1 MFQAT
6 PSQVTKFPSH
16 NKKAMV
22 KDKSILKTVNGSF
35 VSSSLSND
43 TLVVIDSRV
52 KDLEFLIAEI
62 KPRTQLLVLH
72 PQLDGVSQI
81 TEALATHPNISSLH
95 LISHGSSG
103 CLYLGNSQLNLETIA
118 KHSSQ
123 LKLWSE
129 VLQQKDVLIYGCE
142 VAQGPMGHLFLQQLH
157 QLTGANLAASEAK
170 VGYTSGNSNWDLEAY
185 FGEVRTDIIFSNYLQ
200 ANYRGHFAEVSFD
213 ITTDLA
219 IETNEDQVTLNFT
232 LDEAPPP
239 EGTVVVL
246 SANESASI
254 NRFDLGGFSGDGL
267 ELVGI
272 APNPLFFD
280 VSPNMDFGAFA
291 VNIREQNASIT
302 VTLLETPTDEDLNGD
317 GTIEDF
323 ANIAED
329 ITWTI
334 SEIAPGDVPAGLGTP
349 GTINPTADSD
359 NIIIADNPSQLPSP
373 TVGMTVSENLL
384 IEDEGSET
392 TITFTLDQPAPT
404 GGLLVSISNKAS
416 FFPLADFDVAPP
428 PPQASAVNATIGQG
442 FQNNDGLTIRIN
454 EGVTTASLTLP
465 IFNDGDEPDP
475 NDPTKRNDDIGIEP
489 QTWTLDPQVAID
501 EGLEVGDYQV
511 DPNAGTFDLTILDT
525 RGQLNPPD
533 AIEDNFSIDEGVF
546 LNGNV
551 LSANPTIPDSDSDG
565 DSLTVTAIN
574 DNDANVGT
582 QITLASGALL
592 TLNSDGTFEYD
603 QNGAFDDLEQG
614 QTDTDSF
621 TYTITDGQEVSPSD
635 SAPSPPPGFG
645 IADPRVFN
653 EDSTTVNITIN
664 GTAPQLPVAE
674 DDSANTDEKNQVEID
689 VLAND
694 TDTSGTGISVTSLDN
709 TGLLGQISTDGT
721 TVTYDPNGQF
731 DSLPLGGQDSEI
743 FSYTIT
749 DGNGEIDS
757 AVVTV
762 TIDGVNDPPV
772 AVDDDEQTQQEVGVS
787 VDVLANDSDIDQ
799 GDVLSI
805 DSFTTPGNGSVQEV
819 EGELLYTP
827 NADFFGTDTFTY
839 TVTDSN
845 GGFATATVTV
855 EVEPP
860 PFVPEFGSIDGE
872 TIEVEGSRKLV
883 FAGGGNDLV
892 DSSVSEG
899 ENRIYLQSGEDI
911 AILGQGD
918 RILGGVGDCLL
929 YTSPSPRDQ

>member
-1 MFQAT
+1 MFFIQ
-6 PSQVTKFPSH
+6 
-16 NKKAMV
+16 
-22 KDKSILKTVNGSF
+22 
-35 VSSSLSND
+35 
-43 TLVVIDSRV
+43 
-52 KDLEFLIAEI
+52 
-62 KPRTQLLVLH
+62 
-72 PQLDGVSQI
+72 
-81 TEALATHPNISSLH
+81 
-95 LISHGSSG
+95 
-103 CLYLGNSQLNLETIA
+103 
-118 KHSSQ
+118 
-123 LKLWSE
+123 
-129 VLQQKDVLIYGCE
+129 
-142 VAQGPMGHLFLQQLH
+142 
-157 QLTGANLAASEAK
+157 
-170 VGYTSGNSNWDLEAY
+170 
-185 FGEVRTDIIFSNYLQ
+185 
-200 ANYRGHFAEVSFD
+200 
-213 ITTDLA
+213 
-219 IETNEDQVTLNFT
+219 
-232 LDEAPPP
+232 
-239 EGTVVVL
+239 
-246 SANESASI
+246 
-254 NRFDLGGFSGDGL
+254 
-267 ELVGI
+267 
-272 APNPLFFD
+272 
-280 VSPNMDFGAFA
+280 
-291 VNIREQNASIT
+291 
-302 VTLLETPTDEDLNGD
+302 
-317 GTIEDF
+317 
-323 ANIAED
+323 
-329 ITWTI
+329 
-334 SEIAPGDVPAGLGTP
+334 
-349 GTINPTADSD
+349 
-359 NIIIADNPSQLPSP
+359 SP
-373 TVGMTVSENLL
+373 T
-384 IEDEGSET
+384 
-392 TITFTLDQPAPT
+392 
-404 GGLLVSISNKAS
+404 
-416 FFPLADFDVAPP
+416 
-428 PPQASAVNATIGQG
+428 
-442 FQNNDGLTIRIN
+442 
-454 EGVTTASLTLP
+454 
-465 IFNDGDEPDP
+465 
-475 NDPTKRNDDIGIEP
+475 
-489 QTWTLDPQVAID
+489 
-501 EGLEVGDYQV
+501 
-511 DPNAGTFDLTILDT
+511 
-525 RGQLNPPD
+525 
-533 AIEDNFSIDEGVF
+533 
-546 LNGNV
+546 
-551 LSANPTIPDSDSDG
+551 
-565 DSLTVTAIN
+565 LTVTAIN

-772 AVDDDEQTQQEVGVS
+772 AVDDDEQTQQGVRVS

-899 ENRIYLQSGEDI
+899 ENRIYLQSGDDI
-911 AILGQGD
+911 AILGQSD
-918 RILGGVGDCLL
+918 RILGGVGDDQFFV
-929 YTSPSPRDQ
+929 TSDGDNTITGGEGRDQFWIATGDFTDGINTVTDFTIEEDVIGIAGFGIGFDGVELSQVGDDALIGIGGSDFALLLNTNINDLSASDFAFA